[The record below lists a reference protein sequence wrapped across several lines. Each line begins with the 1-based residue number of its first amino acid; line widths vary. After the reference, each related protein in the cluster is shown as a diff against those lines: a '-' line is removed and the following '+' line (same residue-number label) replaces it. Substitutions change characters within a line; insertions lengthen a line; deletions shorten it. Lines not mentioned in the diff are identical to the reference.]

1 MLYALYKCMLHMNC
15 YMPVIFL
22 NHNGY
27 NVILYVIRYRRENEN
42 YSFLQEMFIFSV
54 INDKDFQD
62 IK

>member
-1 MLYALYKCMLHMNC
+1 
-15 YMPVIFL
+15 MPVIFL